1 MSLAPTELT
10 EAELQLQRDVRAS
23 LDQRLREGSYPVG
36 LGMPRHSDPQF
47 SRDLGAR
54 GWLGM
59 AISEKYGGGGRT
71 AVERLILVEELLA
84 RGAPVGYHWVADRQS
99 GPRIERYGSEGQK
112 REELAKICRGEPSIA

>member
-10 EAELQLQRDVRAS
+10 EAELELQRDVRAF
-23 LDQRLREGSYPVG
+23 LDERLPEGSYPLS
-36 LGMPRHSDPQF
+36 LGMPGHSDPQF

-71 AVERLILVEELLA
+71 AVERLIVVEELLA

-99 GPRIERYGSEGQK
+99 GPSIERYGSGEQK
-112 REELAKICRGEPSIA
+112 SGGWAKNWPGGLSL

>member
-10 EAELQLQRDVRAS
+10 EAELELQRDVRAF
-23 LDQRLREGSYPVG
+23 LDERLPEGSYPLS
-36 LGMPRHSDPQF
+36 LGMPGHSDPQF

-71 AVERLILVEELLA
+71 AA
-84 RGAPVGYHWVADRQS
+84 KSKQS
-99 GPRIERYGSEGQK
+99 LGTSGEGPGCATNRVD
-112 REELAKICRGEPSIA
+112 A